1 MKLDNDKGAALV
13 ELAIILPLLFLIVF
27 GICEFGWAMY
37 VKNTLGNAA
46 REGARLAAVTPK
58 PITAKDQRIVDC
70 VEKRLT
76 FSYGA
81 SDLDITTTPPGATG
95 DPVTVT
101 VTLKY
106 HSFTQFIPGLDNTN
120 FVGEATMRYE
130 L

>member
-1 MKLDNDKGAALV
+1 MLSNDKGTALV

-27 GICEFGWAMY
+27 GVCEFGWAMY

-46 REGARLAAVTPK
+46 REGARFAAVIPK
-58 PITAKDQRIVDC
+58 PITAADQRIVDRVKEC
-70 VEKRLT
+70 LT

-81 SDLDITTTPPGATG
+81 KDLSITTTPPEAAG

-101 VTLKY
+101 VTLKF
-106 HSFTQFIPGLDNTN
+106 HSFTHFIPGLDDRN
-120 FVGEATMRYE
+120 FVGKATMRYE